1 MQRQS
6 FLKGSAVLLVMV
18 FITKTLGL
26 IYKIPLT
33 AMLGGGGMSCY
44 AGAFAV
50 FTPVF
55 AAAAAGVP
63 SSMSR
68 MVSEQLSLGRYRN
81 ALQYRKAAM
90 IMFSLLSIGL
100 SALLIFFSEPLAV
113 HAIHDPK
120 ARWAVICVSL
130 TMIPATLM
138 NVRRGW
144 AEGMGSM
151 TPTAASEICETAVKL
166 ALGLAFPCL
175 VMRYAADS
183 FERYHGCFGEYCA
196 DMQEAVRTAAPYAAA
211 ASALGVA
218 LASVAACIYLF
229 AKTRRLDDD
238 GDAEAAGR
246 CSIRLVSAGRRLM
259 KYAAPASLTAVVATL
274 ASMADLLTISPSLE
288 RAMQARPT
296 VFAFLGSYGIAA
308 QDRAGFVYGS
318 YTGLALTIFGLIPTF
333 TAMLGKSILPSLTA
347 ACACGD
353 SAEVKHSIRSLLLL
367 AGTISLPAGM
377 AVFALPRGL
386 LQLFFAG
393 SPAESAVA
401 EKPLAI
407 LGIAVIFMGI
417 SLPCLTALQ
426 ACDRQLSA
434 MLITL
439 SGTLIKLALNIV
451 LIPMPRFNICGAAIA
466 TAVSQLFICTAALI
480 TLIRGTGAPAYCV
493 RSLFTP
499 LLPAL
504 ACTFTACIA
513 QQWLSES
520 LNGVFSRLG
529 VVISI
534 TLGSIICAA
543 SLGLL
548 CISPK
553 NEIFTILLKKIS
565 KNP

>member
-6 FLKGSAVLLVMV
+6 FLKGSAVLLIMV

-33 AMLGGGGMSCY
+33 GMLGGGGMSCY

-63 SSMSR
+63 SAMSR
-68 MVSEQLSLGRYRN
+68 IVSEQLSLGRYRS

-90 IMFSLLSIGL
+90 LIFSALSIGL
-100 SALLIFFSEPLAV
+100 SALLIAFSEPLAV
-113 HAIHDPK
+113 HIIHIPK
-120 ARWAVICVSL
+120 ARYAVIAVSL
-130 TMIPATLM
+130 TMIPATIM

-151 TPTAASEICETAVKL
+151 TPTATSEICETAVKL
-166 ALGLAFPCL
+166 ALGLAFPYI
-175 VMRYAADS
+175 VMRYAVES
-183 FERYHGCFGEYCA
+183 YEKYHGCFGEYCA

-211 ASALGVA
+211 ASALGVS

-229 AKTRRLDDD
+229 ARTRRKGSDIARSADVC
-238 GDAEAAGR
+238 G
-246 CSIRLVSAGRRLM
+246 IRLSSAGKRII

-274 ASMADLLTISPSLE
+274 TSMADLLTITPSLE
-288 RAMQARPT
+288 RAMQAKPT
-296 VFAFLGSYGIAA
+296 LFAFLGAYGIAP
-308 QDRAGFVYGS
+308 DERAGFVYGS

-333 TAMLGKSILPSLTA
+333 TAMLGKSILPSLSV

-353 SAEVKHSIRSLLLL
+353 SAEVKHSIRSMLLL

-377 AVFALPRGL
+377 ALCTLSRGL
-386 LQLFFAG
+386 LYLFFAG
-393 SPAESAVA
+393 SPAEAAVA

-407 LGIAVIFMGI
+407 LGVAVIFMGI

-439 SGTLIKLALNIV
+439 SGTLIKLILNMI
-451 LIPMPRFNICGAAIA
+451 LIPMPRFGICGAAAA

-480 TLIRGTGAPAYCV
+480 MLLRGTGAPVSCLKT
-493 RSLFTP
+493 LFIP
-499 LLPAL
+499 VLPAVL
-504 ACTFTACIA
+504 CTFTAYIA
-513 QQWLSES
+513 QQGLDAS
-520 LNGVFSRLG
+520 LNGTISRLG
-529 VVISI
+529 VLLSI
-534 TLGSIICAA
+534 ALGSIICAVT
-543 SLGLL
+543 LGLL

-553 NEIFTILLKKIS
+553 NENSSILLKKIS